1 MTSTIFLTL
10 KFLIM
15 NTINYI
21 KIGIFAVLLIG
32 LIIASSVSCNS
43 YKKIATLKVENEELI
58 IRLNSAKNDLNKAME
73 SLQSLPKIE
82 TKTDTVIVN
91 QTRTIEIVKSNN
103 EFLEKISKDVSEIKL
118 EIEKINE
125 KLK

>member
-32 LIIASSVSCNS
+32 LITASSVSCNS

>member
-1 MTSTIFLTL
+1 
-10 KFLIM
+10 M

-32 LIIASSVSCNS
+32 LIIASSVSCSS

>member
-1 MTSTIFLTL
+1 
-10 KFLIM
+10 M

-21 KIGIFAVLLIG
+21 KIGIFAALLIG
-32 LIIASSVSCNS
+32 LITASSVSCNS
-43 YKKIATLKVENEELI
+43 YKKIATLKAENEELI

-73 SLQSLPKIE
+73 SLQTLPKIE
-82 TKTDTVIVN
+82 VKTDTVIVN

-103 EFLEKISKDVSEIKL
+103 EFLEKISKDVLEIKL